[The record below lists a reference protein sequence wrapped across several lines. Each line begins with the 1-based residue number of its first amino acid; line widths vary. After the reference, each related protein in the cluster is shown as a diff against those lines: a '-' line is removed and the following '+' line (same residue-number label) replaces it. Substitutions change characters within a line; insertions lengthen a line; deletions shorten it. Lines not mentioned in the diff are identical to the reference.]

1 MAATK
6 LKEWFLKSK
15 RTLTIGVFTVLI
27 LISSFIFSPVTFADG
42 WWDEIVW
49 KWDDVKKEEAL
60 VFLDNDWIQYGNIL
74 GMILQSLKGWIIQ
87 PLFAMV
93 SSLEDLIPK
102 TFSFFDLLEDTGLNS
117 FAASIMKG
125 LFYALLLL
133 VIVWLAIKTIIQHKP
148 PRFKSV
154 VVNIIVMIG
163 LIGGL
168 NELMAD
174 MQKMA
179 TDFYE
184 DTTND
189 SKAKEGLAF
198 SIVRQNT
205 ADLAYLSTVGFGAI
219 QIKDS
224 DQSASHFDERY
235 PKNSLSKEMYM
246 AADLGD
252 IISPDVVDKLKDQ
265 DDVAEETKFLAYRVT
280 NNGVEEALESI
291 EDSFFNPFKDTFPSG
306 YIRYPMKF
314 TTIFWGLA
322 SLGIAYLFTIFV
334 FVMTIFEI
342 AMKKVI
348 APIVFVTDIETGEKT
363 KMVIQDIAKG
373 FMLIGFTGLSLR
385 FYTIAVNFLAGKD
398 INAFLYIVAMI
409 CLTGALIKGS
419 DSILKY
425 FGVDVGLKEGKN
437 NLMAAVG
444 MLAAANS
451 ARKGVSN
458 MFKSAKDKMGGQ
470 NKQTRDDTPKRSE
483 MDAEDMENHQN
494 EKEKGNKKSGI
505 TPKKFM
511 KNTGA
516 ALSYASNRGVGG
528 MMNDAGNLVAAT
540 VSGAVDKGKEKV
552 TGVAKD
558 VSDGVKG
565 TIDEFKEGQA
575 EGKQKAQENNDR
587 QLLNRMGKDIHKNA
601 NSGTEQ
607 SANPKVED
615 ASAGNKQQVE
625 RELEVA
631 NRINN
636 PGRNEVPNDQ
646 AKGDRQQV
654 ERELEVANRIN
665 NPGRNE
671 VPNDQAKGDRQQVE
685 RELEVANRI
694 NNPGRNEV
702 PNDQAKGDRQQVER
716 ELEVANRINNP
727 GRNEVPNDQ
736 AKGDRQQVEREL
748 EVANRINN
756 RGRNEVPNDQAK
768 GDRQQVERQV
778 EVANRLNN
786 TGSKEVPNTQAK
798 GENQRVERQVEVA
811 NRLNNTGSNEVPNT
825 QAKVENQQ
833 VERQV
838 NVADRL
844 NSVGASSVSQNNI
857 KPEASTVQREVN
869 IQDNVKNQGSVN
881 SGNVSVNGTTVQRE
895 VNVQDNVK
903 NQGSVN
909 SGNVSVNGT
918 TVQREV
924 NVQDNVKNQGSVNSG
939 NVSVNGTTVQR
950 EVNVQDNVKNQGSV
964 NSGNVSV
971 NGTTVQ
977 REVNVQDNV
986 RSQGTVSSG
995 NVSVNGT
1002 TVQREV
1008 NVQDNV
1014 RSQGTVSSGNVSVNG
1029 TTVQREVNVQDNVRS
1044 QGTVSSG
1051 NVSVNGTTVQREVNV
1066 QDNVKDQGTVSSGSV
1081 GVNGATV
1088 QREVHVQEKEVR
1100 ASGLRQR
1107 GIKRNRTDQLRRN

>member
-306 YIRYPMKF
+306 YIRYPMNF

-385 FYTIAVNFLAGKD
+385 FYTIAVNFLSSKD
-398 INAFLYIVAMI
+398 INAFLYIVAMF
-409 CLTGALIKGS
+409 CLTMSLIKGS
-419 DSILKY
+419 ESILRY

-437 NLMAAVG
+437 HLMG
-444 MLAAANS
+444 MLGGLALAKGAVNS
-451 ARKGVSN
+451 VGKGIGKAYSGAKN
-458 MFKSAKDKMGGQ
+458 MFSNNRQDS
-470 NKQTRDDTPKRSE
+470 PKRSE
-483 MDAEDMENHQN
+483 GNEGSSGEGTKHQNARKNPPNMRKGGKMGALIQASSMGAKMMAATTEGPIGEAMSNVNDIADKALETDKTTANGFGKNKGAVGN
-494 EKEKGNKKSGI
+494 EKEDTAIKNQLGNTQGELQDQGELGQ
-505 TPKKFM
+505 TTM
-511 KNTGA
+511 KA
-516 ALSYASNRGVGG
+516 R
-528 MMNDAGNLVAAT
+528 
-540 VSGAVDKGKEKV
+540 
-552 TGVAKD
+552 
-558 VSDGVKG
+558 SD
-565 TIDEFKEGQA
+565 
-575 EGKQKAQENNDR
+575 KQK
-587 QLLNRMGKDIHKNA
+587 
-601 NSGTEQ
+601 
-607 SANPKVED
+607 
-615 ASAGNKQQVE
+615 VE
-625 RELEVA
+625 RELDVA
-631 NRINN
+631 NRMKNS
-636 PGRNEVPNDQ
+636 GKNEVPNNQ
-646 AKGDRQQV
+646 AKDDRQQV

-727 GRNEVPNDQ
+727 GRNEIPNDQAKDDRQQVERELEVANRINNPGRNEVPNDQ

-756 RGRNEVPNDQAK
+756 PGRNEMPNDQAK
-768 GDRQQVERQV
+768 GSNQQIERQI
-778 EVANRLNN
+778 
-786 TGSKEVPNTQAK
+786 
-798 GENQRVERQVEVA
+798 
-811 NRLNNTGSNEVPNT
+811 
-825 QAKVENQQ
+825 
-833 VERQV
+833 

-844 NSVGASSVSQNNI
+844 NNVGGTNASQNSI
-857 KPEASTVQREVN
+857 KPESSTIHREVN
-869 IQDNVKNQGSVN
+869 IQDNVKNNGS
-881 SGNVSVNGTTVQRE
+881 
-895 VNVQDNVK
+895 
-903 NQGSVN
+903 
-909 SGNVSVNGT
+909 
-918 TVQREV
+918 
-924 NVQDNVKNQGSVNSG
+924 
-939 NVSVNGTTVQR
+939 
-950 EVNVQDNVKNQGSV
+950 
-964 NSGNVSV
+964 
-971 NGTTVQ
+971 
-977 REVNVQDNV
+977 
-986 RSQGTVSSG
+986 VSSG
-995 NVSVNGT
+995 N
-1002 TVQREV
+1002 
-1008 NVQDNV
+1008 
-1014 RSQGTVSSGNVSVNG
+1014 
-1029 TTVQREVNVQDNVRS
+1029 
-1044 QGTVSSG
+1044 
-1051 NVSVNGTTVQREVNV
+1051 
-1066 QDNVKDQGTVSSGSV
+1066 
-1081 GVNGATV
+1081 
-1088 QREVHVQEKEVR
+1088 
-1100 ASGLRQR
+1100 
-1107 GIKRNRTDQLRRN
+1107 

>member
-342 AMKKVI
+342 AMKKII

-444 MLAAANS
+444 MLAAANG

-540 VSGAVDKGKEKV
+540 VGGAVDKGKEKV

-615 ASAGNKQQVE
+615 VSVGNKQQVE

-727 GRNEVPNDQ
+727 GRNE
-736 AKGDRQQVEREL
+736 
-748 EVANRINN
+748 I
-756 RGRNEVPNDQAK
+756 PNDQAK

-786 TGSKEVPNTQAK
+786 TGSNEVPNTQAK

-869 IQDNVKNQGSVN
+869 IQDNVKSQGSVN

-1066 QDNVKDQGTVSSGSV
+1066 QDNVKDQGTVSSGNV
-1081 GVNGATV
+1081 GVNGTTV

>member
-60 VFLDNDWIQYGNIL
+60 VFLDNEWIQYGNIL

-342 AMKKVI
+342 AMKKII

-444 MLAAANS
+444 MLAAANG

-540 VSGAVDKGKEKV
+540 VGGAVDKGKEKV

-615 ASAGNKQQVE
+615 VSVGNKQQVE

-671 VPNDQAKGDRQQVE
+671 VPNDQAKGERQQVE

-702 PNDQAKGDRQQVER
+702 PNDQAKGERQQVER

-736 AKGDRQQVEREL
+736 AKGE
-748 EVANRINN
+748 
-756 RGRNEVPNDQAK
+756 
-768 GDRQQVERQV
+768 RQQVERQV

-798 GENQRVERQVEVA
+798 GENQRVERQVEVV

-869 IQDNVKNQGSVN
+869 IQDNVKSQGSVNSGNVGVNGTTVQREVNVQDNVKNQGSVN
-881 SGNVSVNGTTVQRE
+881 SGNVGVNGTTVQRE

-1029 TTVQREVNVQDNVRS
+1029 TTVQREVNVQDNV
-1044 QGTVSSG
+1044 
-1051 NVSVNGTTVQREVNV
+1051 
-1066 QDNVKDQGTVSSGSV
+1066 KDQGTVSSRNV